1 MEANSGGAVCA
12 FGGFGAAAVSSGS
25 GVTDG
30 LLLRPINAVDQAD
43 DGRCQKQS
51 AGEDNGVVKNLNEH
65 DAGSFLRAFPMVTL
79 YAFIGALY
87 IDKSAKV
94 GAFNLCIFVCISRV
108 YLLCVCAVRIWVC
121 RPGRLSGN

>member
-1 MEANSGGAVCA
+1 MEANSGDAVCA
-12 FGGFGAAAVSSGS
+12 FGGSGAATVSSGF

-121 RPGRLSGN
+121 RSGRLSGN